1 MKFLERCPLPPFYT
15 FTVTRKLFRC
25 GTNVPQSPSVRHRE
39 PCYFCLQTSSRAC
52 NLTCLTGLLQR
63 ETQFIRPSPTCGSAS
78 RMRSSKVIFLVTT
91 FTWLHLVAAEPAP
104 DSPET
109 NEADHS
115 HSAGCDCMEY
125 WTCVMSG
132 GSPYSYCGLSESNV
146 CCFVPQGAKPVGLFP
161 SNIGRPNKGRC
172 GKKGNG
178 SGKDGIA
185 EPSEW
190 PWHAAV
196 LEKPDDLYVCGASL
210 LDESWVLTAAHCV
223 DDYVSTRGEAL
234 KVRLGEHDVTST
246 QELLRHEEYDVA
258 SVVLYPGF
266 DNATLA
272 HDIALIHLRHPAKQ
286 RPNIDVVCLPKQ
298 GSNFPDTTAEIQ
310 AHTSCV
316 ITGWG
321 RRSETSEHS
330 VILKEVKVPLWQN
343 SACERA
349 LRQQFGSSYSL
360 PNTSICAGA
369 KDRDACDGDGGGPLV
384 CEQSGQWY
392 QVGIVSFGIGCGRR
406 NTPGVY
412 TRVSM
417 YEQWIKD
424 IILRHKN
431 RQ

>member
-1 MKFLERCPLPPFYT
+1 MRLPTMFVAIA
-15 FTVTRKLFRC
+15 VTC
-25 GTNVPQSPSVRHRE
+25 
-39 PCYFCLQTSSRAC
+39 
-52 NLTCLTGLLQR
+52 
-63 ETQFIRPSPTCGSAS
+63 
-78 RMRSSKVIFLVTT
+78 
-91 FTWLHLVAAEPAP
+91 WLHLVAAAP
-104 DSPET
+104 GPDLPET
-109 NEADHS
+109 NEADHG
-115 HSAGCDCMEY
+115 HSTSGCDCMEY

-132 GSPYSYCGLSESNV
+132 GNPYSYCGLSESNV

-161 SNIGRPNKGRC
+161 PATGHRPNKGRC
-172 GKKGNG
+172 GKKGID
-178 SGKDGIA
+178 SGRDGIA

-246 QELLRHEEYDVA
+246 TETLRHEEYDVA
-258 SVVLYPGF
+258 GVVLYPGF
-266 DNATLA
+266 DNTTLA
-272 HDIALIHLRHPAKQ
+272 HDIALIRLRHPAKQ

-298 GSNFPDTTAEIQ
+298 GSKFPDTTDSQ
-310 AHTSCV
+310 SHTRCV

-330 VILKEVKVPLWQN
+330 VVLKEVTVPLWQN
-343 SACERA
+343 KDCERA

-360 PNTSICAGA
+360 PETSICAGA
-369 KDRDACDGDGGGPLV
+369 EGRDACDGDGGGPLV
-384 CEQSGQWY
+384 CEQEGQWY
-392 QVGIVSFGIGCGRR
+392 QIGVVSFGIGCGRR

-412 TRVSM
+412 TRVSL
-417 YEQWIKD
+417 YEQWITD
-424 IILRHKN
+424 TVLRHKN